1 MLRSYI
7 VWDIFKTPSH
17 VFLNYS
23 IDIKREMRLRELYKT
38 KTENL
43 AHFYTLGKLQ
53 SQDFHSIISDMEHQ
67 SLHQND

>member
-1 MLRSYI
+1 MK
-7 VWDIFKTPSH
+7 W
-17 VFLNYS
+17 
-23 IDIKREMRLRELYKT
+23 EMRLQELYKT

-53 SQDFHSIISDMEHQ
+53 SQDFQSIISDMEHQ

>member
-1 MLRSYI
+1 MGHIQNTISCISKLFHRHK
-7 VWDIFKTPSH
+7 VGNETPGA
-17 VFLNYS
+17 LQ
-23 IDIKREMRLRELYKT
+23 T